1 MTLLQQHASTG
12 SKPFLTGTLAAVSYL
27 GSWMEQAEKS
37 FQQAIDELEA
47 EEGEALKDR
56 MSLHPQWSGMV
67 DSARVSIMGN
77 NISYIVEDE
86 GAVDAEYGNPQ
97 KEIVASG
104 LLRSQ
109 ARRRTEDLEKG
120 LVGKVLEV
128 GSRA

>member
-12 SKPFLTGTLAAVSYL
+12 SKTLISGALAVETYYGAVAKRALDSL
-27 GSWMEQAEKS
+27 QETIAEVEQ
-37 FQQAIDELEA
+37 
-47 EEGEALKDR
+47 EESEALKDR
-56 MSLHPQWSGMV
+56 MSLHPMWAGMV
-67 DSARVSIMGN
+67 DSARVSVTQN

-109 ARRRTEDLEKG
+109 ARRRSEDIERG
-120 LVGKVLEV
+120 LVAKVL
-128 GSRA
+128 GKASRA